1 MWIEKL
7 PNGKYKYF
15 ERYQD
20 PYTEKLKRVSITLN
34 SKSNQAK
41 KQAILE
47 LQEKIEKATNQST
60 HKSLRFGEAV
70 DIFLIVY
77 KRKVKASSFVS
88 FKSSEKKIRSVI
100 GEETIIKNIDI
111 KFLRMK
117 LEHMFYVEKYS
128 FNYVKK
134 IKALIIAIL
143 ENAKEEGYSI
153 DIPKFKLDLKKE
165 QTKPAE
171 KYLENHE
178 VRKIINELSSYAKN
192 IRKAYMVE
200 FMVLTGLRY
209 GELIALREE
218 DLFEGYIKVTGTID
232 FRSGHYS
239 EVIRTSPK
247 TSAAY
252 RNVSLPNRAIDIIIT
267 VLQENEILKTTPEYN
282 DRGYIFTNKK
292 GNPIDYR
299 TFAPTLKRAAQVCID
314 KHVTSHWL
322 RHTHI
327 SILAEMNT
335 PIKTVMDRVG
345 HTDESTTIRI
355 YTHVTNKM
363 QTNLID
369 QLNAIYI

>member
-327 SILAEMNT
+327 SILAEMN
-335 PIKTVMDRVG
+335 
-345 HTDESTTIRI
+345 
-355 YTHVTNKM
+355 
-363 QTNLID
+363 LI
-369 QLNAIYI
+369 QF